1 MVAVEGSKQHRMVVV
16 PYRPW
21 YRASIIAA
29 LTVLMGMAVWSS
41 YQYGLGQGLDLRAEV
56 VEERGILKRQVEERE
71 LQIENMRQ
79 EIAHLKVGEEVDSR
93 ATEEVRQT
101 VESLQTQIAE
111 LEEEI
116 QFYKGVMLPNVEQ
129 KGLRIERFRLTKTDE
144 PGRVRYNL
152 LLTQVVDEHEFIQ
165 GGVSINVTGTQD
177 GDDLTLSL
185 AEITAQDRDTR
196 GFKFRYFQNI
206 DGEFIFPEGFEPG
219 VVNVTA
225 QSSGGNSRKRGK
237 SFPWQPSGG

>member
-1 MVAVEGSKQHRMVVV
+1 MVAVKGSKQHRMVVV

-21 YRASIIAA
+21 HRACMVVA
-29 LTVLMGMAVWSS
+29 LSVFIGLAVWSS
-41 YQYGLGQGLDLRAEV
+41 YRYGLGAGLDLRAEV
-56 VEERGILKRQVEERE
+56 IEERGVLKRQVEERE
-71 LQIENMRQ
+71 RQIENMRQ

-93 ATEEVRQT
+93 AAEEVRQT
-101 VESLQTQIAE
+101 VESLQTEIAE
-111 LEEEI
+111 LEEEN

-165 GGVSINVTGTQD
+165 GGVSISVTGTRN
-177 GDDLTLSL
+177 GDDRTLSL
-185 AEITAQDRDTR
+185 AEVTAQDGDTR

-206 DGEFIFPEGFEPG
+206 DGEFVVPEGFEPG
-219 VVNVTA
+219 VVKVTA
-225 QSSGGNSRKRGK
+225 ESSGGNSGIREK
-237 SFPWQPSGG
+237 SFPWQLSGG

>member
-1 MVAVEGSKQHRMVVV
+1 MVVVKGSKHHRMVVV

-21 YRASIIAA
+21 YRGSIVAA
-29 LTVLMGMAVWSS
+29 VMVFIGVAVWFS
-41 YQYGLGQGLDLRAEV
+41 YQYGLGQGLDLRADV
-56 VEERGILKRQVEERE
+56 VEQRSILRGKVEERE

-101 VESLQTQIAE
+101 IESLQAQIAE

-129 KGLRIERFRLTKTDE
+129 KGLRIERFRLTQTGE

-165 GGVSINVTGTQD
+165 GGVTISVSGTQD
-177 GDDLTLSL
+177 DDDRTLSL
-185 AEITAQDRDTR
+185 AEATAQDQDTR

-206 DGEFIFPEGFEPG
+206 DGEFIVPEGFEPG
-219 VVNVTA
+219 EVNVTA
-225 QSSGGNSRKRGK
+225 QSTGGNNRKREK
-237 SFPWQPSGG
+237 TFPWQPSGG